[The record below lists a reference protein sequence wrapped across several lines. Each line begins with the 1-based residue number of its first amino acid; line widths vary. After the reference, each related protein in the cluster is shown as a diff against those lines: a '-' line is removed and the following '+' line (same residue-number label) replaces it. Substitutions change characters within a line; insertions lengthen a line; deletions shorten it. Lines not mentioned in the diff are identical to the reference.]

1 MKKSKKLTQFIT
13 NCFIAGLLTTALA
26 AVICIAVA
34 SIWFVGCVILDL
46 PAHAIYAGIAVLSL
60 LAGALL
66 TAGE

>member
-1 MKKSKKLTQFIT
+1 MKKSKKLTQFIA
-13 NCFIAGLLTTALA
+13 NCVIAGLLMTALA

-34 SIWFVGCVILDL
+34 SIWFVGRVILDL
-46 PAHAIYAGIAVLSL
+46 PAHAIYAGIAVFSL